1 MVRDESYEPWKE
13 ADADFQKL
21 KVGASLETHSGSG
34 YPIAANQDQD
44 QDQDQDETHSG
55 SDSQHRVAI
64 DHRSHDGGAAEGKEI
79 AQSVVAQIF
88 SSDAAN

>member
-1 MVRDESYEPWKE
+1 MARDESYEPWKE

-34 YPIAANQDQD
+34 YPIAANQD

>member
-1 MVRDESYEPWKE
+1 MARDESYEPWKE

-44 QDQDQDETHSG
+44 QDEDETHSG
-55 SDSQHRVAI
+55 SDSQHRVAA